1 MKIYLRNIW
10 SIWLVQILVLLS
22 VLSCSKEKPQNMPPS
37 VQIGEAYGITR
48 TTASI
53 DGELILNGKGRITI
67 LQLKYGTDLSRM
79 DNCIICDPNDCSPVI
94 KLENLTAGTTYHYFM
109 EAGNESYLT
118 KSLVKSFA
126 TVPNS
131 APVLNVIN
139 QIYSGLLSGT
149 FSSSIA
155 DDGGET
161 ITEQGVYYWL
171 QISGNNL
178 SQGSENAVKVP
189 SYSSE
194 LGVFHTKINGLKPTS
209 TYCVQAYAVSAVGEG
224 RSNIMCFTTGEPQ
237 VELDQA
243 GTLSEVIGASEAV
256 NLERLSIKGDL
267 NGSDYAFLRGILGG
281 NPNHNLGNSSHL
293 KGVLNNIDLSETNIV
308 EGGSPY
314 DGYRYT
320 VKDAVSTGLL
330 EGCVN
335 LKEISL
341 PKSVATVEADAFEGC
356 SGLEVLTIPENV
368 TAISHSIGCASLKAV
383 NIVESNSA
391 YCSKDGVLFSKD
403 MSELVWWPVA
413 KEFTNNFEWSREL
426 VKIGAYAF
434 EGYSGASIELPPTLK
449 EFGAYAFSYSA
460 LKSVTIP
467 DGVTT
472 LSKGLFNGCASLETV
487 KVGSKIGYFSDY
499 CFSGTSLKTITVL
512 ADSFLPYV
520 SSKAFV
526 GIDLSGCTLYV
537 PKGCRRLYK
546 SSAFWSQFGIIREL
560 E

>member
-1 MKIYLRNIW
+1 M
-10 SIWLVQILVLLS
+10 QILVLLS

-37 VQIGEAYGITR
+37 VQVGEAYEITR
-48 TTASI
+48 TTAAI

-79 DNCIICDPNDCSPVI
+79 DNCIICDPNDSSPVI
-94 KLENLTAGTTYHYFM
+94 KLENLSSGTTYHYFM
-109 EAGNESYLT
+109 EAGNDSYLT
-118 KSLVKSFA
+118 RSLVKSFA

-131 APVLNVIN
+131 PPVLNDIN

-155 DDGGET
+155 DDGGEA
-161 ITEQGVYYWL
+161 ITGQGVYYWA
-171 QISGNNL
+171 QTSEDNL
-178 SQGSENAVKVP
+178 LQGSENAVKVL
-189 SYSSE
+189 SYTSE
-194 LGVFHTKINGLKPTS
+194 MGVFHTKINGLEPNS
-209 TYCVQAYAVSAVGEG
+209 AYCVQAYAVSAVGEG
-224 RSNIMCFTTGEPQ
+224 RSNIIRFTTGEPK

-320 VKDAVSTGLL
+320 VKDAVSTGLF

-335 LKEISL
+335 LKEITL
-341 PKSVATVEADAFEGC
+341 PKSVACVEVDAFEGC

-383 NIVESNSA
+383 NIVESNRV

-413 KEFTNNFEWSREL
+413 KEFNNNFEWPSNL
-426 VKIGAYAF
+426 IKIGEYAF
-434 EGYSGASIELPPTLK
+434 EEYSGTSIVLPPTLK
-449 EFGAYAFSYSA
+449 EFGEYAFSYSA
-460 LKSVTIP
+460 LKSITIP

-499 CFSGTSLKTITVL
+499 CFRGTSLQTITVMANL
-512 ADSFLPYV
+512 FLPYV
-520 SSKAFV
+520 SSKAFG
-526 GIDLSGCTLYV
+526 GIDLSDCTLYV
-537 PKGCRRLYK
+537 PKGCRKLYK
-546 SSAFWSQFGIIREL
+546 SSAFWNQFGIIREL